1 MALLDY
7 TIPITITVFLYFK
20 LIYYVKQMSKRVTSA
35 NVLYRAQRELNM
47 IRRVVILVMI
57 LFAFGILD
65 CVFFMM
71 IVFNDKQLYDWR
83 IGSVS
88 MDVSVS
94 MISIVLIQFTEP
106 LKTAIMKRI
115 KRRPNMV
122 VARVA

>member
-57 LFAFGILD
+57 LFAFGIPD